1 MDEADG
7 VSRAWAAAQAALPEG
22 WTLDALRCASP
33 TLGPLGRSDDWVA
46 VAVGPFGKE
55 RSHRATDAIA
65 ALEGLPLEFEP
76 DRH

>member
-1 MDEADG
+1 
-7 VSRAWAAAQAALPEG
+7 
-22 WTLDALRCASP
+22 
-33 TLGPLGRSDDWVA
+33 

-65 ALEGLPLEFEP
+65 ALEGLALEFEP